1 MQVNLND
8 YRLVLISLYLL
19 LLSASYVLQMVFP
32 SVSEINRYEKKIQTN
47 NPESSTGTVSYYEIE
62 ALNKHSSVPLLLFP
76 DIYYGAEFLLPIA
89 EKLAEERTVIIPLYS
104 GERDTPD
111 NLMGSSIE
119 SKSSAASLLLNELKI
134 DSVHVAGQ
142 AYGASVSA
150 RLLNDHPEGV
160 ISMTM
165 ISGLGVQE
173 LYFLGNHTLN
183 KLIFSILKPVT
194 WTFKYLVPHF
204 GWYYNQPL
212 NSHFASE
219 LLNLDISSHREIF
232 KNIEVPVQILHAAE
246 DRYIP
251 LQTAEE
257 HHRIVPQSEFTI
269 IPGFH
274 KSIFESPGNWSSE
287 IAYFLNQADN
297 EQAVSRS
304 DSSKERIEKSEKM
317 FDRSQVV
324 PFTGWVF
331 FLILSLIAFSSVMNE
346 DIAGIGGG
354 LLAARG
360 LIGFW
365 DAVIACFFGIVLFDI
380 IIYWIGRIFGSRVI
394 RKAPFKWM
402 LDEQD
407 IEKAEKMFELRGLEI
422 LFAAKFIPGTRFP
435 TYFSAGLL
443 KSNFL
448 FFMLYF
454 LASVII
460 WVPLIVGISMIAG
473 QTLLSFFQKYQEY
486 FAVFAILGGLAIYL
500 VVKYLQ
506 PFFTVKGRR
515 KLIEKWKKN

>member
-1 MQVNLND
+1 MNVNLTD
-8 YRLVLISLYLL
+8 YRIVLVSVYLL
-19 LLSASYVLQMVFP
+19 LLSASYIIQLVFP
-32 SVSEINRYEKKIQTN
+32 PVSEANRYEKIIQTDSL
-47 NPESSTGTVSYYEIE
+47 ESSNGSIRYYQIE
-62 ALNKHSSVPLLLFP
+62 TANENASNPLLLFP

-89 EKLAEERTVIIPLYS
+89 EKLAKDRDVIILLYS
-104 GERDTPD
+104 GERDRPD
-111 NLMGSSIE
+111 NLTGNSIK
-119 SKSSAASLLLNELKI
+119 SKTSAASILLNGLKI

-142 AYGASVSA
+142 AYGAAVST
-150 RLLNDHPEGV
+150 RFLDEHPETV
-160 ISMTM
+160 KSLTM

-173 LYFLGNHTLN
+173 LHFLGNHTLN
-183 KLIFSILKPVT
+183 KLIFSVLKPVT
-194 WTFKYLVPHF
+194 WTFKYLIPHF
-204 GWYYNQPL
+204 GWYYNQPI
-212 NSHFASE
+212 NSHFSTE
-219 LLNLDISSHREIF
+219 LLNLDISNHREIL
-232 KNIEVPVQILHAAE
+232 KNVEVPVKILHAAD

-251 LQTAEE
+251 VQTAEE
-257 HHRIVPQSEFTI
+257 HHRIIPQSDLELI
-269 IPGFH
+269 NGFH
-274 KSIFESPGNWSSE
+274 KSIFNTSAKWASE
-287 IAYFLNQADN
+287 ISSFLKKADRGR
-297 EQAVSRS
+297 ATFKADASR
-304 DSSKERIEKSEKM
+304 ERIEKSEKV

-324 PFTGWVF
+324 AFTGWVF
-331 FLILSLIAFSSVMNE
+331 FLILGLIAFSSVLNE

-365 DAVIACFFGIVLFDI
+365 DAVIACFLGIVIFDVI
-380 IIYWIGRIFGSRVI
+380 VYWIGRIFGSRVI

-407 IEKAEKMFELRGLEI
+407 IKKAETMFELRGLEI

-454 LASVII
+454 VASVII

-473 QTLLSFFQKYQEY
+473 QTLLTFFQKYQEY
-486 FAVFAILGGLAIYL
+486 FAVLAIVSGILIYL
-500 VVKYLQ
+500 IVKYLQ

-515 KLIEKWKKN
+515 KLIEKWKRK